1 MTYKSG
7 GKTVYQPSVDWN
19 PKQNRLREIIRKP
32 DYFDEAIRLCFE
44 LHAFVHQ
51 SGVSN
56 CADRTLADEVHED
69 LRDID
74 YCLMPSAKDVT
85 IAWNLWHITRI
96 EDITMNLLVGDGK
109 QVLDD
114 TWLDKLGT
122 KTTDTGN
129 AMTDEEIIALSKE
142 LNKVG
147 LLEYRRAVGMKSRRI
162 LSSLQPA
169 DMKRKF
175 PQERAEQIMLQ
186 GCLAEHPQS
195 IWLKDFWGKKDVA
208 GILLLPLTRHQ
219 AGHLNDCLKLKK
231 KCVKIKA

>member
-1 MTYKSG
+1 M
-7 GKTVYQPSVDWN
+7 YQPSVDWN
-19 PKQNRLREIIRKP
+19 PKQNRLREIIREPKC
-32 DYFDEAIRLCFE
+32 FDEAMSLCFE

-51 SGVSN
+51 SSISN
-56 CADRTLADEVHED
+56 NTNGTLADEVYEN
-69 LRDID
+69 LREID
-74 YCLMPSAKDVT
+74 YCHMPTAKDVT

-114 TWLDKLGT
+114 TWLDSLGT

-129 AMTDEEIIALSKE
+129 AMTDDEIIVLSKE
-142 LNKVG
+142 LKKAE
-147 LLEYRRAVGMKSRRI
+147 LLDYRCAVAMRSRDI
-162 LSSLQPA
+162 LSSLQPE
-169 DMKRKF
+169 DMRRKF
-175 PQERAEQIMLQ
+175 SKERVEQIVIQ
-186 GCLAEHPQS
+186 GCLIEHPQS

-231 KCVKIKA
+231 KCSKIEIGTP

>member
-1 MTYKSG
+1 M
-7 GKTVYQPSVDWN
+7 YQPSVDWN
-19 PKQNRLREIIRKP
+19 PKQSRLREIIRNP
-32 DYFDEAIRLCFE
+32 DCFDETIRLCFE

-51 SGVSN
+51 SSMSGCSS
-56 CADRTLADEVHED
+56 RTLADEVYGN

-74 YCLMPSAKDVT
+74 YCHMPTARDVT
-85 IAWNLWHITRI
+85 IAWNLWHIARI

-114 TWLDKLGT
+114 TWQNKLET

-129 AMTDEEIIALSKE
+129 AMTDDEIIVLSKE
-142 LNKVG
+142 LNKEK
-147 LLEYRRAVGMKSRRI
+147 LLEYRQAVGMKSREI
-162 LSSLQPA
+162 LSSLQPE

-175 PQERAEQIMLQ
+175 PKDRMEQIMIQ
-186 GCLAEHPQS
+186 GCLTEHPQS

-231 KCVKIKA
+231 KCAKIKD